1 MPLEIEMKYPKMNLV
16 PVIVS
21 VVILCLPACAPAAP
35 GMPITGSVWTE
46 TPVVENT
53 LASISAPVQPTL
65 TPISLAPTVVNSP
78 MTSPTG
84 DVAERITFAPGFTTA
99 TVTGNL
105 PASGSDRY
113 VLHVFA
119 GQTMSVDLDFS
130 EGRAILVVWGADGT
144 VLLTDHAE
152 VSSFQRVLPTTQDYF
167 IKVEGSPEGT
177 TTYSM
182 TVSIPLMSTAAERI
196 EFTSGFTSA
205 TVTGQ
210 LNASGADQ
218 YVLQALAGQT
228 MSINATFT
236 EGRAILEVWGQDGEV
251 LLTDHAE
258 VDSFQRVLPATQ
270 DYYIRVRGRPEGGT
284 TYSMTV
290 SLPPLP

>member
-1 MPLEIEMKYPKMNLV
+1 MKLIPLM
-16 PVIVS
+16 VIV
-21 VVILCLPACAPAAP
+21 LLLTLTACTPATP
-35 GMPITGSVWTE
+35 GMPIIGSDQTE

-53 LASISAPVQPTL
+53 LAGISTPVQPTL
-65 TPISLAPTVVNSP
+65 TPISLPPTVVNSP

-84 DVAERITFAPGFTTA
+84 DVAERITFAPGSTTA

-105 PASGSDRY
+105 PASGWDRY
-113 VLHVFA
+113 VLRAFV
-119 GQTMSVDLDFS
+119 GQAMSVDLAFS

-167 IKVEGSPEGT
+167 IKVEGRPEGT

-196 EFTSGFTSA
+196 EFASESTSA
-205 TVTGQ
+205 TVTGH
-210 LNASGADQ
+210 LNASETDQ

-228 MSINATFT
+228 MSINTAFT
-236 EGRAILEVWGQDGEV
+236 EGRAILVVWGADGTV
-251 LLTDHAE
+251 LLSDHAE
-258 VDSFQRVLPATQ
+258 VSSFQRVLPATQ
-270 DYYIRVRGRPEGGT
+270 DYYILVRGRPEGST

>member
-1 MPLEIEMKYPKMNLV
+1 M
-16 PVIVS
+16 VIV
-21 VVILCLPACAPAAP
+21 LLLTLTACTPPTP
-35 GMPITGSVWTE
+35 GMPIIGSDQTE

-53 LASISAPVQPTL
+53 LAGISTPVQPTL
-65 TPISLAPTVVNSP
+65 TPISLPPTVVNSP

-84 DVAERITFAPGFTTA
+84 DVAERITFAPGSTTA

-105 PASGSDRY
+105 PASGWDRY
-113 VLHVFA
+113 VLRAFV
-119 GQTMSVDLDFS
+119 GQAMSVDLAFS

-167 IKVEGSPEGT
+167 IKVEGRPEGT

-196 EFTSGFTSA
+196 EFASESTSA
-205 TVTGQ
+205 TVTGH
-210 LNASGADQ
+210 LNASETDQ

-228 MSINATFT
+228 MSINTAFT
-236 EGRAILEVWGQDGEV
+236 EGRAILVVWGADGTV
-251 LLTDHAE
+251 LLSDHAE
-258 VDSFQRVLPATQ
+258 VSSFQRVLPATQ
-270 DYYIRVRGRPEGGT
+270 DYYILVRGRPEGST

-290 SLPPLP
+290 CLPPLP

>member
-1 MPLEIEMKYPKMNLV
+1 MNLIHLI
-16 PVIVS
+16 VIALLLTVTA
-21 VVILCLPACAPAAP
+21 CTPATP

-65 TPISLAPTVVNSP
+65 TPISLAPTVVNP
-78 MTSPTG
+78 PLTSPTG
-84 DVAERITFAPGFTTA
+84 DVAERITFAPGSTTA

-119 GQTMSVDLDFS
+119 GQTMSVDLAFS
-130 EGRAILVVWGADGT
+130 EGQAILVVWGADGT

-152 VSSFQRVLPTTQDYF
+152 VSSFQRVLPTAQDYF
-167 IKVEGSPEGT
+167 IMVEGRPEGS

-182 TVSIPLMSTAAERI
+182 TVSIPSISTAAERI
-196 EFTSGFTSA
+196 EFASGSTSA

-210 LNASGADQ
+210 LNASEGDQ
-218 YVLQALAGQT
+218 YVLHALAGQT
-228 MSINATFT
+228 MSADTSFS
-236 EGRAILEVWGQDGEV
+236 EGGAILVVWGADGTV
-251 LLTDHAE
+251 LLSDHAE
-258 VDSFQRVLPATQ
+258 VSSFQRVLPATQ
-270 DYYIRVRGRPEGGT
+270 DYYIRIRGRPEGST